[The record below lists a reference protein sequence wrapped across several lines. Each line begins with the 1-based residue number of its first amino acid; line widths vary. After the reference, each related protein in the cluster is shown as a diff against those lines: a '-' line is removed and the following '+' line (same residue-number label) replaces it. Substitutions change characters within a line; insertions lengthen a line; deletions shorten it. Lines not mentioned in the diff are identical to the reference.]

1 MGAILRRSLWLFLAA
16 LCLPPAAPA
25 LQGKNPE
32 AARLSAALRV
42 EELLAGIEKQ
52 ASQPGRR
59 SGEAVVSESDFNAF
73 IARRLE
79 QEQDKYVKSLELK
92 LKPANRVEGRLT
104 LDLSS
109 IPALK
114 SLAGLQEVLFN
125 ASFQTS
131 EGKIS
136 IRMEKLMVGIQE
148 LSPIFLDVVI
158 GLASRLEG
166 YEPVRLS
173 DWHDLP
179 KGVRG
184 LESRSGRLIVSY

>member
-1 MGAILRRSLWLFLAA
+1 MGAILRRSLWLFFAV
-16 LCLPPAAPA
+16 LCLVPAAPA
-25 LQGKNPE
+25 LQGNNPE

-52 ASQPGRR
+52 ASEPGRR
-59 SGEAVVSESDFNAF
+59 GSEAVVSESDLNAF

-79 QEQDKYVKSLELK
+79 QEQDKYVKGLALK
-92 LKPANRVEGRLT
+92 LWPGNRVEGRLV
-104 LDLSS
+104 LDLGS

-114 SLAGLQEVLFN
+114 GLAGLQEVLFN

-131 EGKIS
+131 EGKIR
-136 IRMEKLMVGIQE
+136 IRMEKLMVGLQE
-148 LSPIFLDVVI
+148 LSPLFLDVVI
-158 GLASRLEG
+158 GLASKFEG

-179 KGVRG
+179 KGVKG
-184 LESRSGRLIVSY
+184 LESRSGRLIVRY

>member
-1 MGAILRRSLWLFLAA
+1 MGIFPRRSLWLLVAA
-16 LCLPPAAPA
+16 LCLQSAAPA
-25 LQGKNPE
+25 FQGKQPE

-52 ASQPGRR
+52 ASQSGRPR
-59 SGEAVVSESDFNAF
+59 GEAVVSESDLNAF

-79 QEQDKYVKSLELK
+79 QEQDKYVKGLELK
-92 LKPANRVEGRLT
+92 LKPANKVEGRLV
-104 LDLSS
+104 LDLGS

-114 SLAGLQEVLFN
+114 GLAGLQEVLFN

-131 EGKIS
+131 DGKIS
-136 IRMEKLMVGIQE
+136 IKMEKLMVGLQE
-148 LSPIFLDVVI
+148 LSPLFLDVVI
-158 GLASRLEG
+158 GLASKLEG

-184 LESRSGRLIVSY
+184 LESRSGSLVVRY